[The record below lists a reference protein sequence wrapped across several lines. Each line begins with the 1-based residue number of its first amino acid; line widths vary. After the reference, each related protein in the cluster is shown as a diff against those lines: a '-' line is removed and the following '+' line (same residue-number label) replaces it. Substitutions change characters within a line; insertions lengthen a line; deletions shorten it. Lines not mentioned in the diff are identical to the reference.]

1 MNTRN
6 GLSRRSFIASSSVA
20 TAAVLTAPHVYAQSK
35 EFRIAQIGCGGKGA
49 SDLGSITRGG
59 AKVVALCDV
68 DPAKAKKTYNKY
80 PDLPKYT
87 DFRKMLA
94 EQAKNID
101 GVVVS
106 TPDHTHAVAVL
117 DAISR

>member
-1 MNTRN
+1 MSNRI

-20 TAAVLTAPHVYAQSK
+20 TVAAFTAPHAYAQNK

-49 SDLGSITRGG
+49 GDLSYVTRAG

-68 DPAKAKKTYNKY
+68 DSDRAKKTFAKY

-87 DFRKMLA
+87 DYRKLLD
-94 EQAKNID
+94 EQEKNID
-101 GVVVS
+101 AVVLFPLL
-106 TPDHTHAVAVL
+106 TTL
-117 DAISR
+117 MR